1 MDTSDLV
8 IALIC
13 LTMIGVVIAGLWK
26 VYEKAGEPGWTALV
40 PIYNAIVLLR
50 IVGMRVWWILPL
62 LIPYVGIVV
71 SVIVLIK
78 LARAFGKGG
87 GFATGLILLGI
98 VFIPILGFGSARYL
112 GPDGLGARE
121 KTRSRADE
129 DEEERE
135 SRQRKARSRRDVDE
149 DEEEEEVERPRKT
162 SLLTAH
168 SPAPSK
174 PAANKPTV
182 VECISCQRRLRVP
195 ANVVGKKVKCPQCGN
210 VFLA

>member
-1 MDTSDLV
+1 
-8 IALIC
+8 
-13 LTMIGVVIAGLWK
+13 
-26 VYEKAGEPGWTALV
+26 
-40 PIYNAIVLLR
+40 
-50 IVGMRVWWILPL
+50 MRVWWILPL
-62 LIPYVGIVV
+62 LIPYVGMVV

-121 KTRSRADE
+121 KIRSRADE

-135 SRQRKARSRRDVDE
+135 SRQLKAKSRRDADE
-149 DEEEEEVERPRKT
+149 DEEEERPRKT
-162 SLLTAH
+162 SSLTAH

-174 PAANKPTV
+174 PAANKPAV
-182 VECISCQRRLRVP
+182 VQCINCQQTLRVP
-195 ANVVGKKVKCPQCGN
+195 ANVIGKKVKCPQCGN
-210 VFLA
+210 AFVA